1 MKRSYRNKL
10 FFVIRT
16 FIDPLFKKR
25 DDRVVFF
32 CSTGSID
39 PNIQCIANYL
49 SCFYPEK
56 NIKIMVG
63 KTKYDIRSYLSN
75 IHALFTS
82 YFVIV
87 DHAIPRF
94 ITGKKRKIFNVWHG
108 IPLKTIRHLDE
119 KRFTSEFLDF
129 ESKNISGLVCSSELD
144 RAVMAACFNVPPSKC
159 ILSGLPRADILA
171 AGELGWFNDPQ
182 EQELIMSLHG
192 KKLVAWMPTYR
203 GSWHERNLVKGFT
216 EQDEL
221 RLCEILKKNNAVF
234 GIRPHKFSRLQS
246 FPLLEK
252 EGLLVDL
259 SRYSVANTILKHTKH
274 LITDY
279 SSVWLD
285 FSLISNSISLYL
297 FDYQDYDIER
307 GMIYPL
313 DEVFPGRISYQS
325 EHLLADIEDK
335 LCSKAVSFTPSK
347 LFFKYNDN
355 QNTKRFVQAMFN
367 EE

>member
-1 MKRSYRNKL
+1 M
-10 FFVIRT
+10 
-16 FIDPLFKKR
+16 
-25 DDRVVFF
+25 
-32 CSTGSID
+32 
-39 PNIQCIANYL
+39 
-49 SCFYPEK
+49 
-56 NIKIMVG
+56 
-63 KTKYDIRSYLSN
+63 
-75 IHALFTS
+75 
-82 YFVIV
+82 
-87 DHAIPRF
+87 
-94 ITGKKRKIFNVWHG
+94 
-108 IPLKTIRHLDE
+108 
-119 KRFTSEFLDF
+119 
-129 ESKNISGLVCSSELD
+129 
-144 RAVMAACFNVPPSKC
+144 
-159 ILSGLPRADILA
+159 
-171 AGELGWFNDPQ
+171 
-182 EQELIMSLHG
+182 
-192 KKLVAWMPTYR
+192 
-203 GSWHERNLVKGFT
+203 
-216 EQDEL
+216 
-221 RLCEILKKNNAVF
+221 
-234 GIRPHKFSRLQS
+234 
-246 FPLLEK
+246 
-252 EGLLVDL
+252 VDL